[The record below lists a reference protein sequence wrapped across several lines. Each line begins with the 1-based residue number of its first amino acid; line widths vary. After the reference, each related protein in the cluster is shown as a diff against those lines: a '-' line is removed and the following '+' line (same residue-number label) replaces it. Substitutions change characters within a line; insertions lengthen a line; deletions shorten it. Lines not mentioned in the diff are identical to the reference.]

1 MISESV
7 SLSESDSIS
16 ERTIESS
23 VSSSESESDS
33 ERTNRGH
40 SSSESS
46 SESESD
52 SERTNGGHSSSES
65 LFGSRE
71 SADVLDVGGVGDLS
85 LDSGVLG
92 GLLLSGVAGDACE
105 FCGRPSRSDARRF
118 PQISDSESTRDS
130 SLSDSVVDSSS
141 EGGRIGRARAAGKEP
156 DEKTGRVVSLVC
168 CVLGV

>member
-1 MISESV
+1 MYSESV
-7 SLSESDSIS
+7 SSSESESIS

-23 VSSSESESDS
+23 VSSD
-33 ERTNRGH
+33 
-40 SSSESS
+40 SSESS

-52 SERTNGGHSSSES
+52 SEITNGGHSSSESSSES